1 MKDKD
6 LATRYRPDVGQLGG
20 KRSVVLRFAEQ
31 TRTLRLPVAPR
42 QGSGLIVAQG
52 QHPSPDAEHGR
63 AERGQNQPHCVWC
76 FGYNAIKLKLGNV
89 MP

>member
-52 QHPSPDAEHGR
+52 QHPSPDAEHR
-63 AERGQNQPHCVWC
+63 SRRKKAKSTALCLVFW
-76 FGYNAIKLKLGNV
+76 V
-89 MP
+89 